1 LNPNSYYYIIFDRA
15 IRKIGLDLH
24 KLIGLGEIKME
35 KVLIFGHKNPD
46 TDTICSAIAYA
57 DLKKQLGMDVE
68 PVRLGQINGETQYAL
83 NQFNAEAPRLVE
95 AVASEVNSV
104 ILVDHNERQQSANDI
119 ADVRVLEVI
128 DHHRIAN
135 FETSDPLYYRCEPVG
150 CTATILNK
158 MYKENNKEIS
168 KPIAGLMLSAII
180 SDSLL
185 FKSPTC
191 TAEDV
196 AAARELAEIAGI
208 DADVYGL
215 EMLKAGADVRDK
227 SISELL
233 SLDAKGF
240 EMGSSKVEIAQV
252 NVVDTADV
260 LSRQDELETAI
271 STLIEEKN
279 LDLFLFV
286 VTDILTN
293 DSVGLALGSKTAAV
307 EKAYNVTLANN
318 TATLKGVVSRKKQI
332 VPVLTDIFT
341 KGE

>member
-1 LNPNSYYYIIFDRA
+1 
-15 IRKIGLDLH
+15 
-24 KLIGLGEIKME
+24 ME

-57 DLKKQLGMDVE
+57 DLKKQLGVDAE
-68 PVRLGQINGETQYAL
+68 PVRLGQINGETQFAL
-83 NQFNAEAPRLVE
+83 TTFNAEVPRLVE

-158 MYKENNKEIS
+158 MYKENGKEI
-168 KPIAGLMLSAII
+168 KKEIAGLMLSAII

-191 TAEDV
+191 TPEDV
-196 AAARELAEIAGI
+196 AAAKELAAIAGVE
-208 DADVYGL
+208 AETYGL

-227 SISELL
+227 SIADLL
-233 SLDAKGF
+233 SLDAKEF

-260 LSRQDELETAI
+260 LERQAELEAAI
-271 STLIEEKN
+271 SNIVAEKN

-293 DSVGLALGSKTAAV
+293 DSVGLAIGSKAAAV
-307 EKAYNVTLANN
+307 EKAYNVTLENN
-318 TATLKGVVSRKKQI
+318 AATLKGVVSRKKQI
-332 VPVLTDIFT
+332 VPVLTDIFNQ
-341 KGE
+341 GI

>member
-1 LNPNSYYYIIFDRA
+1 
-15 IRKIGLDLH
+15 
-24 KLIGLGEIKME
+24 ME

-68 PVRLGQINGETQYAL
+68 PVRLGQINGETQFAL
-83 NQFNAEAPRLVE
+83 NQFNAEVPRLVE

-191 TAEDV
+191 TPEDV
-196 AAARELAEIAGI
+196 AAARELAEIAGV
-208 DADVYGL
+208 DADTYGL

-260 LSRQDELETAI
+260 LARQEELEAAI
-271 STLIEEKN
+271 TTIIEEKN

-307 EKAYNVTLANN
+307 EKAYNVTLADN